1 VSWLAPPGPLPQR
14 SESYGGDNNL
24 MKTTALI
31 ITFIFLIAFY
41 SNAQPIETYQQ
52 EERFSSEELIGYVLS
67 LVSETDIRVYSFNE
81 NGIVLIT
88 SGMIGG
94 GIAYPASKWQIDSKG
109 RLMLG
114 DPKSYRL
121 WTKLSEKDDL
131 IEIENSVGRTDSK
144 PYQREYVIQQGADSV
159 VDKDYLTDRF
169 TTEELSGSSL
179 VWDANLT
186 WYNYNTHAFKSD
198 GTGTFSIT
206 PQKMIP
212 EGQRKYRWAVDKEGV
227 LLLFVKDGRIES
239 WRKISRKND
248 RIIAKITVSPSPPR
262 RETYRKSKR

>member
-1 VSWLAPPGPLPQR
+1 
-14 SESYGGDNNL
+14 
-24 MKTTALI
+24 MKTMALI

-41 SNAQPIETYQQ
+41 GNAQPTETYQQ
-52 EERFSSEELIGYVLS
+52 EERFSPEELIGYVLS
-67 LVSETDIRVYSFNE
+67 LVSETEIGIFSFGE

-94 GIAYPASKWQIDSKG
+94 GIAYPALKWQIDSKG

-114 DPKSYRL
+114 NPKSYRL

-131 IEIENSVGRTDSK
+131 IEIESSSGRTTDSK
-144 PYQREYVIQQGADSV
+144 PYQREFTIQQGADSV
-159 VDKDYLTDRF
+159 VDKNYLTDRF
-169 TTEELSGSSL
+169 TTEEISGNSL

-186 WYNYNTHAFKSD
+186 WYKYNTHAFKPD

-206 PQKMIP
+206 PQMKIP
-212 EGQRKYRWAVDKEGV
+212 EGQRKYRWAVNKEGV
-227 LLLFVKDGRIES
+227 LLLFMKDGRIQS

-248 RIIAKITVSPSPPR
+248 RIIAEITVSPSPPR
-262 RETYRKSKR
+262 KETYRKSKR